1 MSAAAVDPTT
11 ARRAEMLQVIEAE
24 AKATAMHTG
33 RSVFAPRVLDALAEV
48 PRHRFVRDDDHNRAY
63 ANVPLPIGQ
72 GQTISQPFIVALM
85 TDLLDL
91 KGNERVLELGTGSGY
106 QTAVLA
112 ELCAQVYTIEVV
124 AALAQRAAERFEAL
138 QLHNITVRTGDGSL
152 GWPDHA
158 PFQAILVTAATPA
171 VPQVLVDQLAAPG
184 RMVVPVG
191 KAGAVQELT
200 LVTKDAAGAVG
211 IRSVLPVAFVPLVHA
226 TP

>member
-1 MSAAAVDPTT
+1 MSAAIVDPTA

-24 AKATAMHTG
+24 AKATAAHTG
-33 RSVFAPRVLDALAEV
+33 RSALAPRVLDALAEV
-48 PRHRFVRDDDHNRAY
+48 PRHLFVRDDDHNRAY

-91 KGNERVLELGTGSGY
+91 KGTERALEVGTGSGY

-112 ELCAQVYTIEVV
+112 DLAGEVYTIEVL
-124 AALAQRAAERFEAL
+124 ATLAQRAAERFEKL
-138 QLHNITVRTGDGSL
+138 GLTNITVRTGDGSL

-158 PFQAILVTAATPA
+158 PFDVILVTAAAPS
-171 VPQVLVDQLAAPG
+171 VPQALVEQLAAPG

-191 KAGAVQELT
+191 KVGSVQELT
-200 LVTKDAAGAVG
+200 LVLKDPQGTVTK
-211 IRSVLPVAFVPLVHA
+211 RSVLPVAFVPLVKS
-226 TP
+226 